1 LSIQFSLPYAE
12 PTTRSSSWSAEEKMS
27 KTRVKDLFVL
37 IEVLAKRIGSG
48 ETQIIVKYE
57 VFM

>member
-1 LSIQFSLPYAE
+1 
-12 PTTRSSSWSAEEKMS
+12 MS

-48 ETQIIVKYE
+48 ETQNIVKYE
-57 VFM
+57 VLM